1 MHLQDTLPPQ
11 KYLRVTLGP
20 SNSHAHECMS
30 NGYAGVDFGV
40 NVDFSETFVEN
51 WRDFNAVYIPKYLDL
66 FPTKNRISAGLAGGQ
81 LWVFS
86 YYPKHGDAIISPIG
100 DGNFRVG
107 VFAGD
112 YYFVPGQPLPHR
124 RIINWL
130 DVVFNPLEVSD
141 ELARALRARVA
152 VSDLRNFASELQSLI
167 YKGRPQIPPDTC
179 EQPSFAMER
188 YLEQFLIDN
197 WSLTELGKNFDI
209 YQEDG
214 VSVGQQ
220 YPSDTGPLDILA
232 VSKDKKTLLVVELKR
247 GKASDGVV
255 GQTLRYMGYIR
266 ESIAEP
272 SQDVRGAI
280 IALDDDTR
288 LQRALSMV
296 SSIAFYRYQIDFRL
310 VESKTSCQTN
320 MVRP

>member
-1 MHLQDTLPPQ
+1 MRILDSTHPQ
-11 KYLRVTLGP
+11 KFLRVMLGP
-20 SNSHAHECMS
+20 SNSQAHECMS

-40 NVDFSETFVEN
+40 HNDFTETFVEN

-66 FPTKNRISAGLAGGQ
+66 FPTKNRIAAGLASGQ

-86 YYPKHGDAIISPIG
+86 YYPKTGDAIISPIG

-130 DVVFNPLEVSD
+130 DVVISPSEVSD

-152 VSDLRNFASELQSLI
+152 VSDLSNFDSELQSLI
-167 YKGRPQIPPDTC
+167 YKGRPQPVPGTA

-197 WSLTELGKNFDI
+197 WSLTEIGKNYDI

-214 VSVGQQ
+214 ISVGQQ
-220 YPSDTGPLDILA
+220 YPSDTGPMDILA
-232 VSKDKKTLLVVELKR
+232 VSKDNKTLLVVELKR
-247 GKASDGVV
+247 GKASDAVV

-272 SQDVRGAI
+272 FQDVRGAI

-310 VESKTSCQTN
+310 VESKTSSQTN
-320 MVRP
+320 TSRP